1 MAGSA
6 GGRIGLEL
14 SGAPAA
20 GSGESPRVG
29 SRPTSPCA
37 ASLTRTGSFV
47 RLFDAGVTFLPKEG
61 FYAMIQSQEPWAQ
74 MACHHGNATV
84 GCEGW
89 FPSPGEAG
97 FCAGILAGGLGLG

>member
-1 MAGSA
+1 MAGTA

-14 SGAPAA
+14 SGEHSA
-20 GSGESPRVG
+20 GLGESPRVG

-37 ASLTRTGSFV
+37 ASLAHTGPFV
-47 RLFDAGVTFLPKEG
+47 RLFDPGVAFLPKEG

-74 MACHHGNATV
+74 MSCSHGNATV

-89 FPSPGEAG
+89 FPSLREAG
-97 FCAGILAGGLGLG
+97 FRIGVLAGGFGLG